1 MSPFHRWGGV
11 LRRVSVTCGA
21 SLTGRLLWLAAEGA
35 LPLYLRISLTQ
46 TRLIMTESVLDYMSR
61 LGRAA
66 REASRVVARATT
78 AQKNQA
84 LLAAADALDAARAQ
98 LTEANEKDLANGRA
112 NGLEPAMLDRL
123 ALTPARIDDMIEGL
137 RQVATLPDPIG
148 EIRDMR
154 YVPSGIQLGK
164 MRVPLGVVGI
174 IYESRPNVTI
184 DAASLCLKS
193 GNATILRGGSEAIH
207 SNQAISAC
215 IQTGLAK
222 AGLPASVVQVVETT
236 DRAAVG
242 ALITM
247 PEYVDVI
254 VPRGGKGLI
263 ERISRDAKVPVIKH
277 LDGICHVY
285 IDVAADLDKAIRV
298 ADNAKTQRYAPCNTM
313 ETLLVHAGIADR
325 VLPPLAAIYRDKGVE
340 LRGDAATRALLGA
353 DVLEATEEDWRTEY
367 NAPILSIRIVDGLDA
382 AIEHINTYG
391 SQHTDAI
398 ITENF
403 TDARRFLTEV
413 DSASVMVNASTRFAD
428 GFEYGLGA
436 EIGISTDKL
445 HARGPVGL
453 EGLTS
458 EKYVV
463 FGDGH
468 VRT

>member
-1 MSPFHRWGGV
+1 MG
-11 LRRVSVTCGA
+11 VTCGA

-98 LTEANEKDLANGRA
+98 LTEANEQDLANGRA

-207 SNQAISAC
+207 SNQAIAAC

-367 NAPILSIRIVDGLDA
+367 NAPILSIRVVDSLDT

>member
-1 MSPFHRWGGV
+1 
-11 LRRVSVTCGA
+11 
-21 SLTGRLLWLAAEGA
+21 
-35 LPLYLRISLTQ
+35 
-46 TRLIMTESVLDYMSR
+46 MTESVLDYMSR
-61 LGRAA
+61 LGRDA
-66 REASRVVARATT
+66 RAASRLLARAAT
-78 AQKNQA
+78 AQKNRA
-84 LLAAADALDAARAQ
+84 LLAAADALDAARAE
-98 LTEANEKDLANGRA
+98 LSHANEQDLAAGRA

-154 YVPSGIQLGK
+154 YVPSGIQIGK

-207 SNQAISAC
+207 SNPAIARC
-215 IQTGLAK
+215 IQQGRAE
-222 AGLPASVVQVVETT
+222 AGRPAAAVQVVETT

-242 ALITM
+242 ALISM

-254 VPRGGKGLI
+254 VPRGGKSLI
-263 ERISRDAKVPVIKH
+263 ERISREAKVPVIKH

-313 ETLLVHAGIADR
+313 ETLLVHAGIAER
-325 VLPPLAAIYRDKGVE
+325 ALPPLATIYREKGVE

-403 TDARRFLTEV
+403 SDARRFLAEV

>member
-1 MSPFHRWGGV
+1 
-11 LRRVSVTCGA
+11 
-21 SLTGRLLWLAAEGA
+21 
-35 LPLYLRISLTQ
+35 
-46 TRLIMTESVLDYMSR
+46 MTESVLDYMSR
-61 LGRAA
+61 LGRDA
-66 REASRVVARATT
+66 RAASRLLARAAT
-78 AQKNQA
+78 AQKNRA
-84 LLAAADALDAARAQ
+84 LLAAADALDAARAE
-98 LTEANEKDLANGRA
+98 LSHANEQDLAAGRA

-123 ALTPARIDDMIEGL
+123 ALTPARIDDMIESL

-154 YVPSGIQLGK
+154 YVPSGIQIGK

-207 SNQAISAC
+207 SNQAIARC
-215 IQTGLAK
+215 IQQGLAE
-222 AGLPASVVQVVETT
+222 AGLPAAAVQVVETT

-242 ALITM
+242 ALISM

-263 ERISRDAKVPVIKH
+263 ERISREAKVPVIKH

-313 ETLLVHAGIADR
+313 ETLLVHAGIAER
-325 VLPPLAAIYRDKGVE
+325 ALPPLATIYREKGVE

-403 TDARRFLTEV
+403 SDARRFLAEV